1 MKIKGKVEVY
11 TDYGNEDQKLV
22 CEDNNVVVDG
32 AGEIIVDMLTTT
44 PSLSGIASASAIL
57 DTSNYTIQ
65 AMTFGKDEEG
75 YKRHAHID
83 TWSGLDYS
91 WSTGA
96 SGGPTPLLFSGAM
109 VFVSANANPAGGVSS
124 YFPSGSPYNILPR
137 YPSPND
143 SKLELNS
150 ETLLNN
156 LVTQSNTYADPY
168 PYDPFGALV
177 IQNAVNS
184 SGYNEIGHN
193 TNVLLDEIVAG
204 FAPGWVF
211 YPTISTL
218 GVGLIQGAFPRGIQ
232 DGGTP
237 GAILSGVDQLAHGLP
252 LEDTKVHDG
261 GIGCSAVFNGNFN
274 WAGSMDISGYLGQVY
289 NPYGVA
295 ASGFTVADHPNIQYS
310 GIVVSADS
318 NFSSTGEVIY
328 HTVIGAGDLGF
339 TNFYGGI
346 YNIGLWALDVKESL
360 KTGAP
365 PYHWT
370 PKSNVRKYKL
380 FSKKSFTKNLAY
392 IQDSGTNAGMN
403 NYKDLTLI
411 WRLYF

>member
-11 TDYGNEDQKLV
+11 TDYGTESQKLV

-44 PSLSGIASASAIL
+44 PSLSGIESASAIL

-75 YKRHAHID
+75 YKRHAHTD
-83 TWSGLDYS
+83 SWSGLDYS

-96 SGGPTPLLFSGAM
+96 SGGATPGQLLFSGAM
-109 VFVSANANPAGGVSS
+109 VFTSSNANPTGGVSS
-124 YFPSGSPYNILPR
+124 YFPSGSHYNILPR
-137 YPSPND
+137 YPAPHD

-150 ETLLNN
+150 ETLLNT
-156 LVTQSNTYADPY
+156 LVTQSNNYASQY
-168 PYDPFGALV
+168 PSTSATF
-177 IQNAVNS
+177 IQNTVNT

-193 TNVLLDEIVAG
+193 TNVLLDEIAAG
-204 FAPGWVF
+204 FAPKGG
-211 YPTISTL
+211 THSTL
-218 GVGLIQGAFPRGIQ
+218 GVGLIQGAFPRGYQ
-232 DGGTP
+232 AGGTP
-237 GAILSGVDQLAHGLP
+237 AAIFSSVGQLSHGVAA
-252 LEDTKVHDG
+252 G
-261 GIGCSAVFNGNFN
+261 GHIADSGDIGSSANFIGNFN
-274 WAGSMDISGYLGQVY
+274 DDAVESMDISGYLGQVY
-289 NPYGVA
+289 NEYGIA
-295 ASGFTVADHPNIQYS
+295 GSGFTLATHPNIYHS
-310 GIVVSADS
+310 GLVVSANVD
-318 NFSSTGEVIY
+318 FSSTGEVIY
-328 HTVIGAGDLGF
+328 QTVIGAGDLGF

-360 KTGAP
+360 KTGTP
-365 PYHWT
+365 PYPWT
-370 PKSNVRKYKL
+370 PRSNVRKYKL